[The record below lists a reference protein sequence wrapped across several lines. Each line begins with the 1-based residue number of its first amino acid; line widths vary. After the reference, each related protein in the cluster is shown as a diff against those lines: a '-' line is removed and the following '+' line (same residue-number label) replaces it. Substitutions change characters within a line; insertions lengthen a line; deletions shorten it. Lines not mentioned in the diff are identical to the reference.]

1 MGRQSRKMKKM
12 DARSDKAWEGA
23 MNDLLGNDGTSP
35 TPQAGGDVWRVHVAR
50 VVRAGPE
57 ADSKKLGTIKKG
69 GLVEVQETR
78 STVKN
83 GNAERRLRVKQAG
96 GELNAISGWVS
107 VRARAPCQ
115 PHLLHRSSPVLR
127 LDVLGAT
134 AAG

>member
-115 PHLLHRSSPVLR
+115 PHRPHRTSPVLR